1 MRVECIDCDFHKF
14 LGYTD
19 LTAYIG
25 GWLQANNVPNSDAAS
40 GYSGYNTSVRGP
52 LGGTVP
58 GLCKLALVVRRGS
71 AGLCRIAAMARQPPC
86 HAALQCFLSVTTLVH
101 QLLQLTGQVVQLAWM
116 GRPSLPP
123 QAGS

>member
-25 GWLQANNVPNSDAAS
+25 GWLQANNVPNADAAS

-52 LGGTVP
+52 LGGTPP
-58 GLCKLALVVRRGS
+58 GLCRLASVALRGEC
-71 AGLCRIAAMARQPPC
+71 AELWLIAATMSWGTLHPV
-86 HAALQCFLSVTTLVH
+86 SGSTGVVTAII
-101 QLLQLTGQVVQLAWM
+101 QVLIDPAS
-116 GRPSLPP
+116 GCS
-123 QAGS
+123 

>member
-25 GWLQANNVPNSDAAS
+25 GWLQANNVPNADAAS

-52 LGGTVP
+52 LGGTFP
-58 GLCKLALVVRRGS
+58 GLCRLAFVVLRGS
-71 AGLCRIAAMARQPPC
+71 ADLWLVAATAQ
-86 HAALQCFLSVTTLVH
+86 QS
-101 QLLQLTGQVVQLAWM
+101 
-116 GRPSLPP
+116 PSHGEL
-123 QAGS
+123 